1 MTEQEKL
8 GIMADVTI
16 YIENTGIFYD
26 NVIIPLCNNLARK
39 KYKGSYD
46 DEKAKKSWYNVVNY
60 GLQRYY
66 KDVYKKYH
74 FNQWCIPDCPAWH
87 YLLTTSE
94 RQQIAD
100 ELQAFYAGEVDFLT
114 DRLIKEHEKPSFV
127 GVVKSCEWQRND
139 INGNGIYKVALERS
153 DNGDVITG
161 TSQDVN
167 CFHGWLEGKK
177 VKVFYHVTQ
186 KRKATKFDEFKLL

>member
-16 YIENTGIFYD
+16 YIENTRMIYD
-26 NVIIPLCNNLARK
+26 NVIIPLCNSLARK
-39 KYKGSYD
+39 KFKGSYD
-46 DEKAKKSWYNVVNY
+46 DEKAKKAWYNVVNY
-60 GLQRYY
+60 GLQRYFV
-66 KDVYKKYH
+66 DVYQEYYANKYG
-74 FNQWCIPDCPAWH
+74 NISAWH

-100 ELQAFYAGEVDFLT
+100 ELQHFYAEEVDFLT

-139 INGNGIYKVALERS
+139 INGNGIYKVVVERS
-153 DNGDVITG
+153 DSGNMVTG
-161 TSQDVN
+161 TSQHYN

-177 VKVFYHVTQ
+177 VKAFYHVTP
-186 KRKATKFDEFKLL
+186 KRKAVKFNDFKVL

>member
-16 YIENTGIFYD
+16 YIENTRMIYD
-26 NVIIPLCNNLARK
+26 NVIMPVCNSLARK
-39 KYKGSYD
+39 KFKGVYED
-46 DEKAKKSWYNVVNY
+46 GKAKKSWYNVVNY
-60 GLQRYY
+60 GLQRYFV
-66 KDVYKKYH
+66 DVYQEYYANKYG
-74 FNQWCIPDCPAWH
+74 NISAWH

-94 RQQIAD
+94 RRQIAD

-114 DRLIKEHEKPSFV
+114 NRLIKENEKPSFV

-153 DNGDVITG
+153 DNGNVVTG
-161 TSQDVN
+161 TSQDYN

-177 VKVFYHVTQ
+177 VKVFYHVTP
-186 KRKATKFDEFKLL
+186 KRKAVKFDEFQLL